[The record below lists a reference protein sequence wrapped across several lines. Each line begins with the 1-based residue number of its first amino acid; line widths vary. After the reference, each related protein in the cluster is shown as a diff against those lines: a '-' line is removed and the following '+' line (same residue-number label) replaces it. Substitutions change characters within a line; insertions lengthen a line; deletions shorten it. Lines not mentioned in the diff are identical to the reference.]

1 MATNF
6 EELIKKG
13 MMPNPQERLGYLI
26 WQINM
31 QWVRK
36 VNHMVSEFDIT
47 HTQLLVLV
55 GTRLLGTSK
64 EEVIQQD
71 LVELIKIDRML
82 VSKMVKKNVEAG
94 FLRKKSSDK
103 DSRVNVLEITRQGQ
117 KKMLQ
122 ILPKMMQADEEF
134 YGLLGEETKDLLTK
148 LLQNFLARIEE
159 HMNQSKP
166 NKQ

>member
-1 MATNF
+1 
-6 EELIKKG
+6 
-13 MMPNPQERLGYLI
+13 MPNPQERLGYLI

-31 QWVRK
+31 QWVRQ

-55 GTRLLGTSK
+55 GTRMLSMNK

-94 FLRKKSSDK
+94 FLKKKSSDK
-103 DSRVNVLEITRQGQ
+103 DSRVNVLEVTQQGQ

-134 YGLLGEETKDLLTK
+134 YGLLGEETKNLLTK
-148 LLQNFLARIEE
+148 LLQNFLMRIEE
-159 HMNQSKP
+159 YMNQSKP
-166 NKQ
+166 HKP